1 MENMFVLVKFLIPQH
16 LLCLQDKSSRKACG
30 LWSILDVLMRYFVAR
45 TVIKYFLV
53 FLYSGQSGQ
62 KNKIVVLGSGKE
74 VGTIEL
80 TLGGE
85 ETTKE

>member
-1 MENMFVLVKFLIPQH
+1 MENMFVLVKFRIPQH

-62 KNKIVVLGSGKE
+62 KKIKLLFSSKRQWEGSRYY
-74 VGTIEL
+74 
-80 TLGGE
+80 
-85 ETTKE
+85 